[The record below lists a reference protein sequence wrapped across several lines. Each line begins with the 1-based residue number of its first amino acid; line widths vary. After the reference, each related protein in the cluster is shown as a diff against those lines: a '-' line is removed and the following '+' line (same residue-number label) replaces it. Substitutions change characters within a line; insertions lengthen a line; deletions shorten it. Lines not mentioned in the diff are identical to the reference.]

1 MSGHGISDHP
11 LYSGK
16 EPCEEFLILVNTSH
30 ALTEDIPEP
39 LVPVHPRT
47 PSILMRSSAA
57 VMLSRLM
64 QDIHGWKGIVPVS
77 GWRSREEQ
85 QAIWDSSLQEN
96 GLTFTQK
103 YVALPGHSEHQTG
116 LAIDLGLRQEHIDF
130 ICPEF
135 PDTGICRLFREKAP
149 DYGFILR
156 YPPGKE
162 HITGIS
168 HEPWHFRYVGRPHA
182 QIMEQKGLTL
192 EEYVALIHMPA
203 TADKRGVL

>member
-1 MSGHGISDHP
+1 MSGHGISEHQ
-11 LYSGK
+11 LYSGE
-16 EPCEEFLILVNTSH
+16 EPCEEFLILVNAGH
-30 ALTEDIPEP
+30 ALAEDIPEP
-39 LVPVHPRT
+39 LVPVHPQA

-116 LAIDLGLRQEHIDF
+116 LAIDLGLRQDHIDF

-135 PDTGICRLFREKAP
+135 PNTGICRLFREKAS

-182 QIMEQKGLTL
+182 QIMEQEGLTL
-192 EEYVALIHMPA
+192 EEYVARI
-203 TADKRGVL
+203 G